1 MEAAWGIVLGV
12 TMSAFVVFAMG
23 FLYNKAKVQPVVRTR
38 LTVRRENGRVIAI
51 IEGDGEIVVD
61 RNVNVTVVPPNG
73 ADQSC
78 N

>member
-12 TMSAFVVFAMG
+12 TMSAFIIFAMG
-23 FLYNKAKVQPVVRTR
+23 FLHNRVKAQPAVRAR
-38 LTVRRENGRVIAI
+38 LTVRRENGRVIAV

-61 RNVNVTVVPPNG
+61 RNVNVTVIPPNG